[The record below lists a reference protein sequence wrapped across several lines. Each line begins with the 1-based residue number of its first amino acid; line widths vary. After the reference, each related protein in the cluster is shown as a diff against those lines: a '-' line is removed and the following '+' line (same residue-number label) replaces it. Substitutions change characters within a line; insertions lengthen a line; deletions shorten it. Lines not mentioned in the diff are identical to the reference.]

1 MCNRKHGVC
10 AGTHS
15 SPKLRKR
22 AYKGILIVM
31 CRPSQEARVL
41 PWKGGAD
48 VSGLDFIG
56 KSQKECAAQDRT
68 LDGSLELNMRGG
80 IPKGFRPKAQGCEE
94 RATLGVQWRRG
105 FNPGRVADPPFR
117 FETKQGSA
125 ATLSG
130 LSHSLRPSPR
140 VARSS
145 QPWARGHNP
154 FGIEDAC
161 KVQTQEAGATPR
173 PRPRPRPLGHGFRG
187 RSCRAGF
194 TLIEILIVI
203 AIIAILAAL
212 LLPALSS
219 S

>member
-15 SPKLRKR
+15 SPKVRMR
-22 AYKGILIVM
+22 AYKGVLIVM

-105 FNPGRVADPPFR
+105 FNPEGVVAPSFPLG
-117 FETKQGSA
+117 TQQGSA
-125 ATLSG
+125 TTLSG
-130 LSHSLRPSPR
+130 LIRTLGPPPR
-140 VARSS
+140 VARFS
-145 QPWARGHNP
+145 QPWAGGHNP
-154 FGIEDAC
+154 FGIENAC
-161 KVQTQEAGATPR
+161 KVPRTGALQNAGATTTAR
-173 PRPRPRPLGHGFRG
+173 WNW
-187 RSCRAGF
+187 
-194 TLIEILIVI
+194 TLCL
-203 AIIAILAAL
+203 
-212 LLPALSS
+212 
-219 S
+219 